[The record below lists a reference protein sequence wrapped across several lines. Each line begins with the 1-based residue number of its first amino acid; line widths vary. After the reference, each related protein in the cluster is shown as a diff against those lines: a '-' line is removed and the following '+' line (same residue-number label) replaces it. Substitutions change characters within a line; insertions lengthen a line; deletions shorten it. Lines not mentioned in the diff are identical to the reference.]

1 MPRRIYPAEV
11 PVTRPA
17 FKFGGSGMGVMPP
30 KALQTKALSL
40 SLLSMHGSLLL
51 LGVKGTELSSEEAAL
66 FMKLQPA
73 GFILFSRNIAT
84 PEQVRKLTDDLREFS
99 CDDPILGI
107 DQEGGQVTRTAAI
120 APACP
125 SASAFA
131 LNPQTEQIARAG
143 EATAELLRMLGLNLN
158 FGPVLDLDH
167 FPGTQN
173 ALRQRCW
180 GRDAQDVI
188 NRAGIWNRWTRKR
201 GMLGCGK
208 HFPACGRAMSDPHE
222 DLPFSQATKEEMMRE
237 DVIPYT
243 ALMPE
248 LDAVMLAHVIFPQI
262 DAEFPAS
269 LSKRIVTGWLR
280 DQLGFDK
287 HLVMTDDLDM
297 GAIVNR
303 YGRGEDVKLA
313 IAAGNDL
320 AMICHQ
326 TETAETA
333 AKAIAELPLGV
344 RDDARARVESFRK
357 KLSPP
362 TQFTQG
368 KWNAVCAK
376 IQAIRD
382 TIPEPEAGDE
392 RSAVTRY

>member
-1 MPRRIYPAEV
+1 MDGELEAAV
-11 PVTRPA
+11 A
-17 FKFGGSGMGVMPP
+17 P
-30 KALQTKALSL
+30 KALQTISL
-40 SLLSMHGSLLL
+40 STSLTPMDGSLLL
-51 LGVKGTELSSEEAAL
+51 LGVKGRELSSEEAVL
-66 FMKLQPA
+66 FRKLRPT
-73 GFILFSRNIAT
+73 GFILFTRNIAT
-84 PEQVRKLTDDLREFS
+84 PEQVRKLTDDLRELS
-99 CDDPILGI
+99 NDDPILGI
-107 DQEGGQVTRTAAI
+107 DQEGGRVTRTAGI

-125 SASAFA
+125 SAAAFA
-131 LNPQTEQIARAG
+131 AKPDWEQIARAG
-143 EATAELLRMLGLNLN
+143 EATANLLRMLGLNLN
-158 FGPVLDLDH
+158 FAPVLDLDH
-167 FPGTQN
+167 FPGMQN

-180 GRDAQDVI
+180 GRDPQDVI
-188 NRAGIWNRWTRKR
+188 DRAGMWNRWTRKR

-222 DLPFSQATKEEMMRE
+222 DLPFSHATKEEMMRE

-248 LDAVMLAHVIFPQI
+248 LDAVMLAHVMFPEI

-297 GAIVNR
+297 GAIMNR

-320 AMICHQ
+320 AMICHR

-344 RDDARARVESFRK
+344 RDDARARVEAFQK

-368 KWNAVCAK
+368 NWDVICAK

-382 TIPEPEAGDE
+382 TIPEPEPGDE

>member
-1 MPRRIYPAEV
+1 MD
-11 PVTRPA
+11 
-17 FKFGGSGMGVMPP
+17 
-30 KALQTKALSL
+30 
-40 SLLSMHGSLLL
+40 GSLLL
-51 LGVKGTELSSEEAAL
+51 LGVKGTELSSEEAVL
-66 FMKLQPA
+66 FRKLRPA
-73 GFILFSRNIAT
+73 GFILFTRNIAT
-84 PEQVRKLTDDLREFS
+84 PEQVRKLTDDLRELS
-99 CDDPILGI
+99 YDDPILGI
-107 DQEGGQVTRTAAI
+107 DQEGGRVTRTAGI

-125 SASAFA
+125 SAAAFA
-131 LNPQTEQIARAG
+131 AKPDWEHIARAG
-143 EATAELLRMLGLNLN
+143 EATADLLRMLGLNLN
-158 FGPVLDLDH
+158 FAPVLDLDH
-167 FPGTQN
+167 FPETQN

-180 GRDAQDVI
+180 GRDPQDVI
-188 NRAGIWNRWTRKR
+188 DRAGMWNRWTRKR

-222 DLPFSQATKEEMMRE
+222 DLPFSHATKEEMMRE

-248 LDAVMLAHVIFPQI
+248 LDAVMLAHVMFPEI
-262 DAEFPAS
+262 DSEFPAS

-297 GAIVNR
+297 GAIMNR

-320 AMICHQ
+320 AMICHR

-344 RDDARARVESFRK
+344 RDDARARVEAFRK

-362 TQFTQG
+362 TQFTQRN
-368 KWNAVCAK
+368 WDVICAK

-382 TIPEPEAGDE
+382 TIPEPEPGDE